1 MSTVELTSNINDE
14 KILSLR
20 RRDLLLVLLMS
31 SVCSLFLVRNY
42 QVGLP
47 ETVSFDGLLF
57 FWWAAASSVAFWH
70 LLLLLIHSVTRFLSP
85 RWRLITFMSLCS
97 GFNIILMVDATIY
110 GLYRFHINGMVWNL
124 ITTPGGGE
132 TYTIGTSSY
141 VTAALYI
148 SSIVAWIVGL
158 SLLLR
163 RIPSVASREPQRKH
177 TAIIVLA
184 LLAFVCSEKTM
195 QMVGD
200 VKGTRNISR
209 TRDTTPFYLQVSMK
223 RFLAKTFG
231 IFPAHPEISVSES
244 ALNYPREPLVFA
256 QGHEKPNILLMVIE
270 GGRFDCLSEKCMPH
284 LTAWGNRNIIA
295 EQHRSGGNAS
305 RFGIFSALYGLNA
318 TYWHTVLADRRGS
331 VLIDQLKQFGYDFG
345 IYSSANLNFP
355 EFRQTAF
362 SSVADSQIHDDF
374 GPNKQL
380 ADKKSADGIISMIE
394 GEGPWFGFGY
404 FQASH
409 QPYRYPEEDAVY
421 EVEEYDINYATLG
434 NQTTVNEDM
443 LGQFKNSLHY
453 IDRQLAPIFEAL
465 ERTGA
470 DQNTIVVIIGDHGE
484 EFGEL
489 GYFGHNATF
498 SRYQTQT
505 ICVMA
510 IPGISGKRITRTTS
524 HYDIVPTIF
533 GYIGCQTDP
542 EMYSNGLS
550 MIGDQAHPYLV
561 LATWAKAAV
570 YSDQRYLQTG
580 YRGGNLGFAL
590 YDESWKELPESDP
603 FGQQQSQLLRYLLED
618 SRQFRH

>member
-1 MSTVELTSNINDE
+1 MLTTELARNENDE
-14 KILSLR
+14 QKLSDR
-20 RRDLLLVLLMS
+20 RSHLFLVLLMS
-31 SVCSLFLVRNY
+31 CICSLFLVRNY

-47 ETVSFDGLLF
+47 EAVSFDGRLF

-70 LLLLLIHSVTRFLSP
+70 LLLLLVHAATRFLP
-85 RWRLITFMSLCS
+85 ARWRLVTFMSLCS
-97 GFNIILMVDATIY
+97 IFNVILMIDATIY

-132 TYTIGTSSY
+132 TFTIGTSAY
-141 VTAALYI
+141 ATAALYI
-148 SSIVAWIVGL
+148 SSIVGWIVGL

-163 RIPSVASREPQRKH
+163 NVPLVANRQLQRKH
-177 TAIIVLA
+177 TVIIVLG
-184 LLAFVCSEKTM
+184 LLAFVFAEKTM
-195 QMVGD
+195 QVVGD

-209 TRDTTPFYLQVSMK
+209 TRATTPFYLHVSMK
-223 RFLAKTFG
+223 RFLAKNFG
-231 IFPAHPEISVSES
+231 IFPAHPEVSISES

-256 QGHEKPNILLMVIE
+256 EDHETPNVLLMVIE
-270 GGRFDCLSEKCMPH
+270 GGRFDCLDEKCMPN
-284 LTAWGNRNIIA
+284 LTAWGNRNIVA

-305 RFGIFSALYGLNA
+305 RFGVFSALYGINA

-331 VLIDQLKQFGYDFG
+331 VLINQLKEFGYHFG

-362 SSVADSQIHDDF
+362 ASVADSQIHDDY
-374 GPNKQL
+374 GANKQL
-380 ADKKSADGIISMIE
+380 ADKITSKGIVSLIE
-394 GEGPWFGFGY
+394 GEGPWFGFAY

-421 EVEEYDINYATLG
+421 EVNEHDINYATLG
-434 NQTTVNEDM
+434 QQTTVNHDM

-453 IDRQLAPIFEAL
+453 VDRQLAPIFEAL
-465 ERTGA
+465 QSTGA
-470 DQNTIVVIIGDHGE
+470 DKNTIVIIVGDHGE

-505 ICVMA
+505 FCVMA
-510 IPGISGKRITRTTS
+510 IPGIQGKRITRTTC

-533 GYIGCQTDP
+533 NYIGCQNDT
-542 EMYSNGLS
+542 EMYSHGLS
-550 MIGDQAHPYLV
+550 MIGDEAHSYLV
-561 LATWAKAAV
+561 LATWARAAV

-590 YDESWKELPESDP
+590 YDESWNELSESDP
-603 FGQQQSQLLRYLLED
+603 FSQRQPQLLQYLLED
-618 SRQFRH
+618 SRLFRR

>member
-1 MSTVELTSNINDE
+1 MSTTELTSNINDE
-14 KILSLR
+14 KTLSLR

-47 ETVSFDGLLF
+47 ETVSFDGRLF

-70 LLLLLIHSVTRFLSP
+70 LLLLLVHSATRFLPP
-85 RWRLITFMSLCS
+85 RWRLIPFISLCS
-97 GFNIILMVDATIY
+97 IFNIILMIDATIY

-124 ITTPGGGE
+124 LTTPGGGE
-132 TYTIGTSSY
+132 TFTIGTSAY

-148 SSIVAWIVGL
+148 GSIIGWVVGVP
-158 SLLLR
+158 LLLR
-163 RIPSVASREPQRKH
+163 RVPALNRFQPQRKH
-177 TAIIVLA
+177 TTIMVLA
-184 LLAFVCSEKTM
+184 LLAFVFSEKAM
-195 QMVGD
+195 QVVGD
-200 VKGTRNISR
+200 VKGSRNISR
-209 TRDTTPFYLQVSMK
+209 TRDTTPFYLHVSMK
-223 RFLAKTFG
+223 RFLAGTFG
-231 IFPAHPEISVSES
+231 IFPAHPEVSLSES

-256 QGHEKPNILLMVIE
+256 EDYKTPNVLLMVIE
-270 GGRFDCLSEKCMPH
+270 GGRFDCLDEKCMPN

-331 VLIDQLKQFGYDFG
+331 VLIDQLKEFGYEFG

-362 SSVADSQIHDDF
+362 SSVADAQIHDDL
-374 GPNKQL
+374 GSNKQL
-380 ADKKSADGIISMIE
+380 ADKKSSDGIISLIE

-421 EVEEYDINYATLG
+421 EVEEHDINYATLG
-434 NQTTVNEDM
+434 NQTTVNHDM

-465 ERTGA
+465 QRSGA
-470 DQNTIVVIIGDHGE
+470 DQNTIVVVIGDHGE

-505 ICVMA
+505 FCVMA
-510 IPGISGKRITRTTS
+510 IPGIHGKRITRTTS

-533 GYIGCQTDP
+533 DYIGCQSDTKL
-542 EMYSNGLS
+542 YSHGLS

-561 LATWAKAAV
+561 LATWARAAV